1 MAFFKFRKSGDD
13 PPGPAAQSESV
24 EAMRKRATFRLIGAA
39 VLVLAG
45 VIGFPLLFDSQP
57 RPIPV
62 DISIEIPDKTK
73 VKPLAMPAPAARLPS
88 VGSVTTAPV
97 VPESAPKTSVA
108 AATLSSDSA
117 VDAKKSSDAKIQ
129 QEKKYQADKEVEK
142 YAIKKEEIIEKKSP
156 KDQVNSKSNGNDGD
170 RALALLDGKPASKST
185 EMPAPPAAAP
195 AAAPIVPAEINEN
208 KTASKTDSRFV
219 VQVGA
224 YSDSARAKEARAKL
238 ESAGLKTYAQV
249 VETKDGPRTRV
260 RVGPFSDKAEAD
272 RVAQKVKSLD
282 LPAAILA
289 L

>member
-13 PPGPAAQSESV
+13 QPGPAPQSESV
-24 EAMRKRATFRLIGAA
+24 EALRKRATFRLIGTA

-62 DISIEIPDKTK
+62 DIAIDIPDKSK
-73 VKPLAMPAPAARLPS
+73 VKPLAMPVAPAPAL
-88 VGSVTTAPV
+88 
-97 VPESAPKTSVA
+97 
-108 AATLSSDSA
+108 
-117 VDAKKSSDAKIQ
+117 
-129 QEKKYQADKEVEK
+129 
-142 YAIKKEEIIEKKSP
+142 IEP
-156 KDQVNSKSNGNDGD
+156 
-170 RALALLDGKPASKST
+170 
-185 EMPAPPAAAP
+185 AP
-195 AAAPIVPAEINEN
+195 AAAQKPATVAVPPPSNALPTPAVVEKKLFVQDSVKEKPDSSHEKIPQTATKKEEKIDNKSSVSVEKSKINEN
-208 KTASKTDSRFV
+208 EAARAVALLEGKTPNAASEKAGAAPAPAPAAAGGLGRFV

-224 YSDSARAKEARAKL
+224 YSDAARVKEARSKL

-260 RVGPFSDKAEAD
+260 RLGPFSDKAEAD

-282 LPAAILA
+282 LPAAILS

>member
-1 MAFFKFRKSGDD
+1 MAFFKFRKLADD
-13 PPGPAAQSESV
+13 HPGLPAQGESV
-24 EAMRKRATFRLIGAA
+24 EAMRKRATFRLIGSA

-62 DISIEIPDKTK
+62 DIAIDIPDKAK
-73 VKPLAMPAPAARLPS
+73 VKPLAAPAASPAQPVEEKPAAPALLSAESEKKITEAEVAKNKLPS
-88 VGSVTTAPV
+88 SQIND
-97 VPESAPKTSVA
+97 ESIA
-108 AATLSSDSA
+108 
-117 VDAKKSSDAKIQ
+117 AKKELITS
-129 QEKKYQADKEVEK
+129 
-142 YAIKKEEIIEKKSP
+142 KKETNIPVKTEKTEK
-156 KDQVNSKSNGNDGD
+156 DGD
-170 RALALLDGKPASKST
+170 RALALLDGKQGAAAAAKPVPTDKPASTGDNAVDAKGSG
-185 EMPAPPAAAP
+185 
-195 AAAPIVPAEINEN
+195 
-208 KTASKTDSRFV
+208 RFV

-224 YSDSARAKEARAKL
+224 YSDAARVKEARAKL

-249 VETKDGPRTRV
+249 VETKDGQRTRV

>member
-13 PPGPAAQSESV
+13 PPGKPTPSESV

-73 VKPLAMPAPAARLPS
+73 VKPLAMPATGARQPS
-88 VGSVTTAPV
+88 VGSVTTAAV
-97 VPESAPKTSVA
+97 APEPAPKAPVA
-108 AATLSSDSA
+108 AAPSGSESA
-117 VDAKKSSDAKIQ
+117 ADAKKSSDAKIQ
-129 QEKKYQADKEVEK
+129 QEKQPQADKNIEK
-142 YAIKKEEIIEKKSP
+142 SAIKKEEIIGQKEPVKS
-156 KDQVNSKSNGNDGD
+156 KINGNDGD
-170 RALALLDGKPASKST
+170 RALALLDGKPANKSADKT
-185 EMPAPPAAAP
+185 AQ
-195 AAAPIVPAEINEN
+195 PAEAGTLPDEKNDT
-208 KTASKTDSRFV
+208 KPAGKSDSRFV

-224 YSDSARAKEARAKL
+224 YSDAARAREARSKL

>member
-1 MAFFKFRKSGDD
+1 MAFFKFRKSADD
-13 PPGPAAQSESV
+13 HPGLPAQGESV
-24 EAMRKRATFRLIGAA
+24 EAMRKRATFRLIGSA

-62 DISIEIPDKTK
+62 DIAIEIPDKTK
-73 VKPLAMPAPAARLPS
+73 VKPLAAPAASPPPPDAPK
-88 VGSVTTAPV
+88 TAPMATAPV
-97 VPESAPKTSVA
+97 SSGVES
-108 AATLSSDSA
+108 
-117 VDAKKSSDAKIQ
+117 
-129 QEKKYQADKEVEK
+129 EKKINDSEIVKSKLASSQVNDDSNASKKEVNLP
-142 YAIKKEEIIEKKSP
+142 KKESNLQIKSDKTEK
-156 KDQVNSKSNGNDGD
+156 DGD
-170 RALALLDGKPASKST
+170 RALALLDGKSGAVATAKTAPADKPAST
-185 EMPAPPAAAP
+185 GDNPADA
-195 AAAPIVPAEINEN
+195 NG
-208 KTASKTDSRFV
+208 SGRFV

-224 YSDSARAKEARAKL
+224 YADAARVREARAKL

-260 RVGPFSDKAEAD
+260 RVGPFTDKSEAD

>member
-1 MAFFKFRKSGDD
+1 MAFFKFRKSADEQ
-13 PPGPAAQSESV
+13 PGQAAQSESV

-45 VIGFPLLFDSQP
+45 VIGFPLVFDSQP

-62 DISIEIPDKTK
+62 DIAIEIPDKTK
-73 VKPLAMPAPAARLPS
+73 VKPLALPAPGARLPS
-88 VGSVTTAPV
+88 VGTVTAPV
-97 VPESAPKTSVA
+97 ANDASTKAPAATASASPEA
-108 AATLSSDSA
+108 AA
-117 VDAKKSSDAKIQ
+117 DAKKSIDTKVQ
-129 QEKKYQADKEVEK
+129 QEKQLQADKKIEK
-142 YAIKKEEIIEKKSP
+142 SAIVKEEIIEKK
-156 KDQVNSKSNGNDGD
+156 DQKNQVKSKSNDNDGD
-170 RALALLDGKPASKST
+170 RALALLDGKTASKST
-185 EMPAPPAAAP
+185 EKPAPPAAAP
-195 AAAPIVPAEINEN
+195 AAAVVVPAENNEN
-208 KTASKTDSRFV
+208 KTASKADSRFV

-249 VETKDGPRTRV
+249 IETKDGPRTRV
-260 RVGPFSDKAEAD
+260 RVGPFSDRAEAD

>member
-1 MAFFKFRKSGDD
+1 MAFFKFRKSADD
-13 PPGPAAQSESV
+13 HPGLPAQGESV
-24 EAMRKRATFRLIGAA
+24 EAMRKRATFRLIGSA

-62 DISIEIPDKTK
+62 DIAIDIPDKAK
-73 VKPLAMPAPAARLPS
+73 VKPLAPPTASPAPPQEAPNAAP
-88 VGSVTTAPV
+88 VVAAPV
-97 VPESAPKTSVA
+97 VPSTEN
-108 AATLSSDSA
+108 
-117 VDAKKSSDAKIQ
+117 
-129 QEKKYQADKEVEK
+129 EKKITDTEAAKNKTPSSQVNDGSIATKKESIE
-142 YAIKKEEIIEKKSP
+142 IKKEANLPYKSEKTEK
-156 KDQVNSKSNGNDGD
+156 DGD
-170 RALALLDGKPASKST
+170 RALALLDGKAGAAAAAKATPVEKPASTSDT
-185 EMPAPPAAAP
+185 AADA
-195 AAAPIVPAEINEN
+195 
-208 KTASKTDSRFV
+208 KGSGRFV

-224 YSDSARAKEARAKL
+224 YSDAARVKEARAKL

-249 VETKDGPRTRV
+249 VETKDGQRTRV